1 MTLSAPIRLIGSLL
15 AGWLASS
22 TAIANT
28 VAASVAN
35 PAPVSYSSSLIQ
47 VVLALALVLLMMLG
61 AAWFFKR
68 LGLVNFKQQLPVK
81 VIGGLNLGNRE
92 RLMVVEIADQWLV
105 LGVTSQ
111 QISTLAT
118 LEKQSSLL
126 TQNESTPNQA
136 LFADWLQKKLN
147 KTNTKP
153 ES

>member
-1 MTLSAPIRLIGSLL
+1 MTFSAPLRLVSSLL

-22 TAIANT
+22 QAMANT
-28 VAASVAN
+28 VATGAAN

-68 LGLVNFKQQLPVK
+68 LGLINFKQQLPVK